1 MAEAPNEKKFM
12 RETIVKPPV
21 SRGQIAR
28 RLLALILFA
37 VIFGVVAAVSFVV
50 SWPVAEQLFGTEPP
64 STAIPITI
72 ERDDE
77 PGSYTAPTETMEE
90 TPPEPLQS
98 EAVREEMEQM
108 LDEAL
113 AEFPW
118 EDKHLEE
125 LNQLIVKAGQAAD
138 KSIVTVSSVRQQTD
152 WFDNPVESMG
162 QYAGVI
168 LAVNEN
174 EVVILTMEAALE
186 GADELRVI
194 FGDGGIAS
202 GEVKQR
208 DTVAGLAAI
217 RVNTAELGGGT
228 KSWIE
233 AIELGN
239 SYTTRAGDMVVAVGS
254 PAGWVHSVK
263 YGRLSYVAK
272 GVQIPDG
279 QTRVLYADFD
289 CYTEN
294 GTFLLNM
301 NGQLLGW
308 ASVRYQEETPDGV
321 TALTAISEY
330 KGMLQ
335 KLSNGIEMPYFGIMA
350 QEVSGAMQEQGVPEG
365 IYITES
371 IADGPAYSAGIQNGD
386 IITRIQTDD
395 IVSIRDFQVCLENVQ
410 SGENVT
416 VVVQRKGIDEY
427 KEIEYSVTIG
437 AR

>member
-50 SWPVAEQLFGTEPP
+50 SRPVAEQIFGTEPP
-64 STAIPITI
+64 STMIPITI

-113 AEFPW
+113 EDFPW
-118 EDKHLEE
+118 IDKHLEE
-125 LNQLIVKAGQAAD
+125 LNQLMVKAGQAAD
-138 KSIVTVSSVRQQTD
+138 KSIVTVSAVRQQTD

-186 GADELRVI
+186 EADELRVI
-194 FGDGGIAS
+194 FGDGGIAP
-202 GEVKQR
+202 GGIRQR
-208 DTVAGLAAI
+208 DTVAGLAA
-217 RVNTAELGGGT
+217 VSVSMAELGSAT
-228 KSWIE
+228 KNWIE

-239 SYTTRAGDMVVAVGS
+239 SYTARTGDMVVAVGS

-272 GVQIPDG
+272 GIQVPDG

-289 CYTEN
+289 CHTEN

-308 ASVRYQEETPDGV
+308 ASARDQEEASDGV

-371 IADGPAYSAGIQNGD
+371 IVDGPAYSVGIQNGD
-386 IITRIQTDD
+386 IITRIQKDD

-410 SGENVT
+410 SGEDVT

>member
-1 MAEAPNEKKFM
+1 
-12 RETIVKPPV
+12 
-21 SRGQIAR
+21 
-28 RLLALILFA
+28 
-37 VIFGVVAAVSFVV
+37 
-50 SWPVAEQLFGTEPP
+50 
-64 STAIPITI
+64 
-72 ERDDE
+72 
-77 PGSYTAPTETMEE
+77 
-90 TPPEPLQS
+90 
-98 EAVREEMEQM
+98 
-108 LDEAL
+108 
-113 AEFPW
+113 
-118 EDKHLEE
+118 
-125 LNQLIVKAGQAAD
+125 
-138 KSIVTVSSVRQQTD
+138 
-152 WFDNPVESMG
+152 
-162 QYAGVI
+162 
-168 LAVNEN
+168 
-174 EVVILTMEAALE
+174 
-186 GADELRVI
+186 
-194 FGDGGIAS
+194 
-202 GEVKQR
+202 
-208 DTVAGLAAI
+208 
-217 RVNTAELGGGT
+217 
-228 KSWIE
+228 
-233 AIELGN
+233 
-239 SYTTRAGDMVVAVGS
+239 MVVAVGS